1 MLKKM
6 PFDLYSEIENDFLRE
21 NYEINDVKNLDSWVS
36 FYFKHG
42 RFPGNNDLTILPQT
56 SLLPIVD
63 QLSVEVS
70 PVQLYEKFKNTDSKN
85 LVSFQAIV
93 ALFLY
98 YGGEKLTAKRAIDGW
113 KKNLN
118 FQPLSKENDNIIMH
132 FDKFTDIVLHFLK
145 EFLIHESNLANMKK
159 TS

>member
-1 MLKKM
+1 M
-6 PFDLYSEIENDFLRE
+6 
-21 NYEINDVKNLDSWVS
+21 S

-56 SLLPIVD
+56 NLPSVID
-63 QLSVEVS
+63 QLSVEFS

-98 YGGEKLTAKRAIDGW
+98 YGGEKLTAKRVMDEW
-113 KKNLN
+113 KANLT
-118 FQPLSKENDNIIMH
+118 FQALSKENDNIIMN
-132 FDKFTDIVLHFLK
+132 FDKFTNIV
-145 EFLIHESNLANMKK
+145 
-159 TS
+159 